1 MTIYLQIPI
10 ADENPIFTAEDFA
23 TDYLATT
30 GEGWV
35 MMNMEEQ
42 TGVRM
47 MMGSSRC
54 TEAQAAELKTRWPMM
69 TYKVTD
75 NHELPAGWIEKVV
88 E

>member
-1 MTIYLQIPI
+1 MIIYLQIPVV
-10 ADENPIFTAEDFA
+10 DDNPIFMKEAYA
-23 TDYLATT
+23 LDYLATT

-42 TGVRM
+42 TGIRM

-69 TYKVTD
+69 TYKVTN
-75 NHELPAGWIEKVV
+75 NHVLPAGWIEKVV